1 MFGYV
6 TRRVLS
12 ALPVALIAVTACFF
26 ILRLAPGGPFDGER
40 ALPPTT
46 LANLRAHYNLDLPL
60 IQQYFIY
67 VGRLLQGDFGPSM
80 VYNDFTVA
88 EMLWIGLPFTLMLGF
103 SAFIIGTIVGLV
115 AGALSAVNQNKW
127 PDYVLVLLV
136 MVGLVV
142 PNFLMAAILQL
153 IFGVYLDWFPAGGW
167 QAGSIA
173 HLVLALLV
181 VFVGLVFAYSLIPH
195 LVLPITVLVL
205 PHAGRTARLMRGSM
219 IEVLGTNYVRTA
231 RSKGLGTR
239 LILARHAIKPAL
251 LPVVS
256 YLGPGL
262 SYLLTGSLVVEQVF
276 ALPGIGKYFISAALN
291 RDYGLVLGTTI
302 LYMFIIL
309 AVNLVVDILYAW
321 LDPKVRYR

>member
-1 MFGYV
+1 MFGYAM
-6 TRRVLS
+6 RRVLS

-67 VGRLLQGDFGPSM
+67 VWRLLQGDFGPSM

-103 SAFIIGTIVGLV
+103 TAFVIGTIVGLI
-115 AGALSAVNQNKW
+115 AGSLSALYQNKL
-127 PDYVLVLLV
+127 PDYLLVMLV

-142 PNFLMAAILQL
+142 PNFLIGSILQL
-153 IFGVYLDWFPAGGW
+153 VFGVYLDWFPAGGW
-167 QAGSIA
+167 RPGQ
-173 HLVLALLV
+173 
-181 VFVGLVFAYSLIPH
+181 YEY
-195 LVLPITVLVL
+195 LVLPVLVLVL

-219 IEVLGTNYVRTA
+219 IEVLGTNYIRTA
-231 RSKGLGTR
+231 RAKGLGQR

-262 SYLLTGSLVVEQVF
+262 SYLLTGSLVVEQIF

-309 AVNLVVDILYAW
+309 AVNLLVDIIYAW
-321 LDPKVRYR
+321 LDPKVRYH

>member
-12 ALPVALIAVTACFF
+12 AIPIALIAVTACFF

-88 EMLWIGLPFTLMLGF
+88 QMLWIGLPFTLMLGF
-103 SAFIIGTIVGLV
+103 SAFIIGTIVGLI
-115 AGALSAVNQNKW
+115 AGAISAVNQNKL
-127 PDYVLVLLV
+127 PDYVLVMLV

-153 IFGVYLDWFPAGGW
+153 VFGVYLDWVPAGGW
-167 QAGSIA
+167 QNGS
-173 HLVLALLV
+173 
-181 VFVGLVFAYSLIPH
+181 IPH
-195 LVLPITVLVL
+195 LILPVLVLVL

-219 IEVLGTNYVRTA
+219 IEVLGSNYVRTA
-231 RSKGLGTR
+231 KAKGLGQR

-262 SYLLTGSLVVEQVF
+262 SYLLTGSLVVEQIF

-309 AVNLVVDILYAW
+309 LVNLLVDVIYAW
-321 LDPKVRYR
+321 LDPKVRYK

>member
-1 MFGYV
+1 MFGYAI
-6 TRRVLS
+6 RRVLS
-12 ALPVALIAVTACFF
+12 ALPVVLIAVTACFF

-40 ALPPTT
+40 ALPPQT

-60 IQQYFIY
+60 IQQYGIY

-88 EMLWIGLPFTLMLGF
+88 QMLWIGLPFTLMLGF

-115 AGALSAVNQNKW
+115 AGSLSAVNQNKL
-127 PDYVLVLLV
+127 PDYVLVMLV

-142 PNFLMAAILQL
+142 PNFLMASILQL
-153 IFGVYLDWFPAGGW
+153 VFGVYLNWFPAGGW
-167 QAGSIA
+167 KPGS
-173 HLVLALLV
+173 L
-181 VFVGLVFAYSLIPH
+181 SH
-195 LVLPITVLVL
+195 LVLPVIVLAL

-309 AVNLVVDILYAW
+309 AVNLLVDILYAW
-321 LDPKVRYR
+321 LDPKVRYN

>member
-1 MFGYV
+1 MFGYAI
-6 TRRVLS
+6 RRVLS
-12 ALPVALIAVTACFF
+12 ALPVVLIAVTACFF

-40 ALPPTT
+40 ALPPQT

-60 IQQYFIY
+60 IQQYGIY
-67 VGRLLQGDFGPSM
+67 VSRLLQGDFGPSM

-88 EMLWIGLPFTLMLGF
+88 QMLWIGLPFTLMLGF

-115 AGALSAVNQNKW
+115 AGSLSAVNQNKL
-127 PDYVLVLLV
+127 PDYILVMLV

-142 PNFLMAAILQL
+142 PNFLMASILQL
-153 IFGVYLDWFPAGGW
+153 VFGVYLNWFPAGGW
-167 QAGSIA
+167 KPGS
-173 HLVLALLV
+173 L
-181 VFVGLVFAYSLIPH
+181 SH
-195 LVLPITVLVL
+195 LVLPVIVLAL

-309 AVNLVVDILYAW
+309 AVNLLVDILYAW
-321 LDPKVRYR
+321 LDPKVRYN

>member
-12 ALPVALIAVTACFF
+12 AIPVALIAVTACFF

-40 ALPPTT
+40 ALPPST

-88 EMLWIGLPFTLMLGF
+88 QMLWIGLPFTLMLGF
-103 SAFIIGTIVGLV
+103 SAFIIGTAVGMV

-127 PDYVLVLLV
+127 PDYMLV
-136 MVGLVV
+136 MTVMIGLVI
-142 PNFLMAAILQL
+142 PNFLMAAVLQL
-153 IFGVYLDWFPAGGW
+153 VFGVYLGWFPAGGW
-167 QAGSIA
+167 QNGSIA
-173 HLVLALLV
+173 
-181 VFVGLVFAYSLIPH
+181 H

-231 RSKGLGTR
+231 RSKGLGQR

-302 LYMFIIL
+302 LYMLIIL
-309 AVNLVVDILYAW
+309 AVNLVVDVLYAW
-321 LDPKVRYR
+321 LDPKVRYN